1 MKIFPLNK
9 IIISLISVWLT
20 VLIGVG
26 LRVYKADVF
35 PIDNNDDGLFYA
47 WAGNSFLSSPLNP
60 VTHSIFDKDNPALIW
75 RSQYFDYLPIE
86 RFGMKIVRP
95 WFDHP
100 PLATVLIALP
110 AHLLGYRE
118 MTVIPQLIIRF
129 PALVASILTLFFT
142 YLIARDLFGE
152 KVGQLSLLFLATIP
166 YFVIAHRQS
175 FIENFLTPLFL
186 ICLILLR
193 KYLRSASKT
202 KLILLVA
209 LSFLVGWFKVIGFI
223 LTFSLAGWLILK
235 KRLRES
241 LYLLLTSFI
250 SILSYLAY
258 GFLANPEIF
267 LKTLLNQQVRG
278 AYVTSFFYSLTR
290 IQFYGSFQDGW
301 YVLGLVL
308 ALFLTLRAR
317 KEETKFFAWFF
328 TCWLLALFLLS
339 GRFNNSPWYRYPL
352 LPFMA
357 TALGF
362 YADRLLKKPQFFLL
376 LPFFLLG
383 LTGLDL
389 INFDLNS
396 TVLRLLVVVFFLP
409 YLLNFLIK
417 NKRLQS
423 YLYWTTGL
431 FLTILVLINIVVTL
445 KYPSLHCSQ
454 EQCLAP
460 QKIVLPLR

>member
-9 IIISLISVWLT
+9 IIISLIGVWLT

-47 WAGNSFLSSPLNP
+47 WAGNSFLNSPLNP
-60 VTHSIFDKDNPALIW
+60 ATHSIFEKDNPALIW
-75 RSQYFDYLPIE
+75 RSQYLDYLPVE

-110 AHLLGYRE
+110 AHFLGYTE
-118 MTVIPQLIIRF
+118 MTVIPQLIVRF

-142 YLIARDLFGE
+142 YLVARDLFGE
-152 KVGQLSLLFLATIP
+152 KVGQLSLLFMAIIP

-175 FIENFLTPLFL
+175 FLENFLTPLFL

-193 KYLRSASKT
+193 KYLHLPSKT
-202 KLILLVA
+202 KLILLIA
-209 LSFLVGWFKVIGFI
+209 LSFLGGWFKVIGFM
-223 LTFSLAGWLILK
+223 LPFSLSGWLILK
-235 KRLRES
+235 KRFRES
-241 LYLLLTSFI
+241 LYLSLTGLI

-258 GFLANPEIF
+258 GFLANQDVF
-267 LKTLLNQQVRG
+267 LKTLSNQQVRG

-290 IQFYGSFQDGW
+290 IQFYGSFPDGW

-308 ALFLTLRAR
+308 ALFLTLRAKR
-317 KEETKFFAWFF
+317 EETKFFAWFF

-352 LPFMA
+352 LPFMSI
-357 TALGF
+357 ALGF
-362 YADRLLKKPQFFLL
+362 YAHRLLKKPNLFIL

-383 LTGLDL
+383 LTGFDL
-389 INFDLNS
+389 INFNPNS
-396 TVLRLLVVVFFLP
+396 TLLRFLVVIFFLP
-409 YLLNFLIK
+409 YLLDFLFK
-417 NKRLQS
+417 NKKLQA
-423 YLYWTTGL
+423 YLYWTTRL
-431 FLTILVLINIVVTL
+431 FFVFLVSINIIVTL

-460 QKIVLPLR
+460 QKIVLPIK

>member
-26 LRVYKADVF
+26 LRVYNGDVF

-47 WAGNSFLSSPLNP
+47 WASNSFLSSPLNP

-223 LTFSLAGWLILK
+223 LTF
-235 KRLRES
+235 R
-241 LYLLLTSFI
+241 
-250 SILSYLAY
+250 
-258 GFLANPEIF
+258 
-267 LKTLLNQQVRG
+267 
-278 AYVTSFFYSLTR
+278 
-290 IQFYGSFQDGW
+290 
-301 YVLGLVL
+301 
-308 ALFLTLRAR
+308 
-317 KEETKFFAWFF
+317 
-328 TCWLLALFLLS
+328 
-339 GRFNNSPWYRYPL
+339 
-352 LPFMA
+352 
-357 TALGF
+357 
-362 YADRLLKKPQFFLL
+362 
-376 LPFFLLG
+376 
-383 LTGLDL
+383 
-389 INFDLNS
+389 
-396 TVLRLLVVVFFLP
+396 
-409 YLLNFLIK
+409 
-417 NKRLQS
+417 
-423 YLYWTTGL
+423 
-431 FLTILVLINIVVTL
+431 
-445 KYPSLHCSQ
+445 
-454 EQCLAP
+454 
-460 QKIVLPLR
+460 